1 MRYLKKTASSVSW
14 YPTPNAVTDR
24 TTHRDVNKEEISNGM
39 APLVSILIPAYN
51 SEQWLAESI
60 ESALAQ
66 TWQKKEIIVV
76 DDGSTDQTLHIAKRF
91 ASSTVQVV
99 TQPNQGAAIARN

>member
-1 MRYLKKTASSVSW
+1 M
-14 YPTPNAVTDR
+14 
-24 TTHRDVNKEEISNGM
+24 E
-39 APLVSILIPAYN
+39 PLVSILIPAYN

-76 DDGSTDQTLHIAKRF
+76 DDGSKDQTLSIAKQF
-91 ASSTVQVV
+91 ASRTCPCRYSGKSRGGSRTKHRVFDVSRRLCSVV
-99 TQPNQGAAIARN
+99 GR